1 MVRLA
6 RILTCSLGLAVL
18 AHAGPAS
25 AREAFVTEFQQK
37 QVVVFDTQTDQLV
50 GSPIPLGEGTHQ
62 IAITPDG
69 HRAYTA
75 DLNGDKVFAIDT
87 EAKASLGSI
96 TVGSR
101 PSAVAITPDGRR
113 VYVANSGTGT
123 GANTV
128 SVIDTQTNQTVGAPI
143 PVGTRPNGI
152 AITPDG
158 TRAYVT
164 NSGDNTVAVIDLQT
178 NQVVGPPIP
187 VGMEPF
193 RIAIT
198 PNGARLYVTNVGSD
212 NVSVIDTATNQ
223 MIGSPIPTADDPEPL
238 AITPDGTRV
247 IVGHYNADAV
257 SIIDTA
263 TNQVVGS
270 PIPVGISPA
279 AIAISPDGT
288 RAYASNDDDST
299 IGPVVIDTRTGQAT
313 SGAIVLNNFSTGIAI
328 VPDQPPQAAFTHLGT
343 FSGQPLSFNAAAS
356 NDPDGTI
363 ARYDWSFG
371 DGSAAPNAGPVPSHV
386 YGLGTFQPSLTL
398 TDNEG
403 CSTAFVFT
411 GQTASCN
418 GGPGATASGSLAVRE
433 PKPTLTH
440 VSQTARR
447 WIEGAGLPRISRRRR
462 LPVGTSFRFTLNEPA
477 GVRFAFT
484 QRRPGRRVGHRCVPA
499 TRRNKGKL
507 ACKRTVTVAALP
519 INGHAGANR
528 VRFKGQISRRKKLKQ
543 GKYTLVI
550 TARDSAGARSA
561 ARRLSFTIVKR

>member
-18 AHAGPAS
+18 AQAGPAS

-37 QVVVFDTQTDQLV
+37 QVVVFDTQTNQLV

-75 DLNGDKVFAIDT
+75 DLNADKVFAIDT
-87 EAKASLGSI
+87 QAKASLGSI
-96 TVGSR
+96 TVGAR

-128 SVIDTQTNQTVGAPI
+128 SVIDTQTNQTVGPPI
-143 PVGTRPNGI
+143 PVGTSPNGI

-178 NQVVGPPIP
+178 NQVVGSPIP
-187 VGMEPF
+187 VGMNPL

-198 PNGARLYVTNVGSD
+198 PNGARLYVTNLDSD

-270 PIPVGISPA
+270 PIPVGHQPGCDRNQYGWHARVCEQRRRQHRRSCGDRHPNWSSDQRCRRSQQLLDRNRHRSRPA
-279 AIAISPDGT
+279 APGRLHAPRDVSRPAADVQ
-288 RAYASNDDDST
+288 R
-299 IGPVVIDTRTGQAT
+299 
-313 SGAIVLNNFSTGIAI
+313 SGVE
-328 VPDQPPQAAFTHLGT
+328 
-343 FSGQPLSFNAAAS
+343 
-356 NDPDGTI
+356 
-363 ARYDWSFG
+363 R
-371 DGSAAPNAGPVPSHV
+371 
-386 YGLGTFQPSLTL
+386 
-398 TDNEG
+398 
-403 CSTAFVFT
+403 
-411 GQTASCN
+411 
-418 GGPGATASGSLAVRE
+418 
-433 PKPTLTH
+433 
-440 VSQTARR
+440 
-447 WIEGAGLPRISRRRR
+447 SRREHRALRLVIWGRERR
-462 LPVGTSFRFTLNEPA
+462 A
-477 GVRFAFT
+477 
-484 QRRPGRRVGHRCVPA
+484 QRRSGPEPCLR
-499 TRRNKGKL
+499 
-507 ACKRTVTVAALP
+507 
-519 INGHAGANR
+519 
-528 VRFKGQISRRKKLKQ
+528 
-543 GKYTLVI
+543 
-550 TARDSAGARSA
+550 ARDVSALAHSHRQRGLLDGL
-561 ARRLSFTIVKR
+561 RLHRADRLMQRWTGRYRERDPGC